1 MDIPKNLQ
9 DLLIREAHL
18 KVGRD
23 AIVPAL
29 MEQEGRLQQVQKAK
43 PGLFASKA
51 AREEHQHR
59 LAEVTEAMQL
69 LRNGLAQLDRVE
81 PHIKKM
87 VFEAA
92 EDHMRAS
99 NAQYLRALAVRE
111 SRADWVNCLQRFG
124 EKVLTLT
131 KALGNVRNMV
141 CAGYSRDSQAF
152 SQAALQAFMVAIGA
166 GRKVE
171 DEIKFANR
179 ISEGQEK
186 LLKEVGFHAVALPRL
201 KEVNYSQW
209 IALISNMALAEA
221 QQQFD
226 QIINESKELLDQGLP
241 ELKLQS
247 DIAMSNQDSALE
259 GYVQRFLEE
268 ARNEIIPLV
277 NSEETEA
284 SVADSE
290 KMLQEQAKMSVH
302 GRLTTH

>member
-1 MDIPKNLQ
+1 MDLPQNLK

-29 MEQEGRLQQVQKAK
+29 MEQEGNLNRLQAAK

-51 AREEHQHR
+51 AREEHAR
-59 LAEVTEAMQL
+59 KVAEVNEAMQL
-69 LRNGLAQLDRVE
+69 LKNGLAQLDRVE

-92 EDHMRAS
+92 EDHMRAA
-99 NAQYLRALAVRE
+99 NPQYLRALAVRE
-111 SRADWVNCLQRFG
+111 SRADWVNCLARFG
-124 EKVLTLT
+124 EKVHTLT

-141 CAGYSRDSQAF
+141 CAGYSRESQVF

-209 IALISNMALAEA
+209 VALISNMALAEA

-226 QIINESKELLDQGLP
+226 QIINESKDLLDQGLP

-247 DIAMSNQDSALE
+247 DIAMSNQDSALQ
-259 GYVQRFLEE
+259 GYVQQFLEQ
-268 ARNEIIPLV
+268 ARESIVDAV
-277 NSEETEA
+277 NPEETEA

-290 KMLQEQAKMSVH
+290 KMLLEQAKMSVH
-302 GRLTTH
+302 GRLETH